1 MLDPLSPLNV
11 PPPRYLLESDSSDEE
26 GQGVYPSGSRPRIV
40 VPSPVVRVYT
50 AQPGSETLYDEV
62 IVGVGQ
68 AGRYLLKK
76 AGVKAKGG
84 REGLLVELDEDRRRI
99 GEGYVMGAGS
109 RMLLINLDETV
120 GHESTWRITEEIC
133 RVVKAKSW

>member
-1 MLDPLSPLNV
+1 V
-11 PPPRYLLESDSSDEE
+11 H
-26 GQGVYPSGSRPRIV
+26 
-40 VPSPVVRVYT
+40 T
-50 AQPGSETLYDEV
+50 TQPGSETEYDEV
-62 IVGVGQ
+62 IVGLGQ

-76 AGVKAKGG
+76 AGVRAKGG
-84 REGLLVELDEDRRRI
+84 REGLVVELDEDRRRI
-99 GEGYVMGAGS
+99 GEGYVSGAGS